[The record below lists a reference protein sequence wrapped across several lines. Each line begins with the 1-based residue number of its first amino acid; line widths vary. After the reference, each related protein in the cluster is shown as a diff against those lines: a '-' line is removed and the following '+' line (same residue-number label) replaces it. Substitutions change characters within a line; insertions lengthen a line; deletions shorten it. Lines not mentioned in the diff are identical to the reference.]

1 MSELVLFYEKET
13 DEIIDL
19 HSILV
24 TNFSLDLKKSDI
36 GDFQKSKDFV
46 EKLNLIV
53 FCLTNQFIKSEN
65 CMKVFETCQKMKKS
79 FLVVKLEEIIV
90 KSVKLGAILFDDKR
104 CFDFSKDREK
114 RISLLYHSRFQ
125 DFLKALNNQVG
136 KEVGLK
142 YKVNF

>member
-1 MSELVLFYEKET
+1 MSETVLFYEKET
-13 DEIIDL
+13 DEINDL
-19 HSILV
+19 YSILS

-36 GDFQKSKDFV
+36 GEFQKSNDFV

-65 CMKVFETCQKMKKS
+65 CMRVFETCQKKKKS

-104 CFDFSKDREK
+104 CFDFSKDKEK
-114 RISLLYHSRFQ
+114 RTSILYHSRFQ
-125 DFLKALNNQVG
+125 DFLKAINSQVG
-136 KEVGLK
+136 KEIGLK
-142 YKVNF
+142 YKVIF